1 MIVIRP
7 PDRAEFEAA
16 RRILKAAGLDPTTPL
31 RFENTLVAVD
41 ESKVVGIGQV
51 KYHSDCREIGS
62 LVVLPEYQ
70 HRGIATRII
79 EELEAR
85 AGFPVYLTCYQ
96 TMMPFYLRFGYKI
109 VPFNE
114 APGSFRW
121 KLALTQ
127 LLRRVGRRV
136 YLMRKTSA

>member
-7 PDRAEFEAA
+7 PDRAEFETA

-31 RFENTLVAVD
+31 RFEHTLVAVD

-70 HRGIATRII
+70 RRGIATQII
-79 EELEAR
+79 AELEAK
-85 AGFPVYLTCYQ
+85 AGRPVYLTCYYK
-96 TMMPFYLRFGYKI
+96 MEPFYRRLGYEV
-109 VPFNE
+109 VPFNQS
-114 APGSFRW
+114 PGSFRW
-121 KLALTQ
+121 KLALTL
-127 LLRRVGRRV
+127 LLRLVGRRV
-136 YLMRKTSA
+136 YLMRKTAA